1 MQFNDRQRL
10 ILMGVL
16 QDQKRLAAMPWG
28 DNHSMS
34 RDALGRHR
42 LRVRQAREGMA
53 PMALEDWIGHMPSN
67 SEHVLY
73 HREYQ
78 RLEGMGL
85 LVRCNPFGGYRTT
98 HLKLTPA
105 GRHVAEKLLAEEYG
119 QDADGID
126 EMIDWSSVEFLPIEM
141 PPETAKADND
151 AQ

>member
-1 MQFNDRQRL
+1 MQFNDRQRR
-10 ILMGVL
+10 ILVGVF
-16 QDQKRLAAMPWG
+16 QDQERLAAMPRG
-28 DNHSMS
+28 DDQSMS

-42 LRVRQAREGMA
+42 LRIRQAREGMV
-53 PMALEDWIGHMPSN
+53 PMALEDWLGHAPSN
-67 SEHVLY
+67 SDHVLC

-85 LVRCNPFGGYRTT
+85 LLRCNPFGGHRTT

-105 GRHVAEKLLAEEYG
+105 GRRVAERLLAEEYG

-126 EMIDWSSVEFLPIEM
+126 ETIDWSNVELLPIEL
-141 PPETAKADND
+141 PSEPETIEHD